1 MFKYLIIIMLCLGG
15 CTAAAQETPLPQD
28 NPKVENDPP
37 IIQSPQGRGYGQ
49 IFQMMKPMMCN
60 DTAVVE
66 NYIHNRFGE
75 KELAYGL
82 NFNQMGMQS
91 MLTVFYLNP
100 TSRTFSI
107 VEHSAGGLS
116 CILGQGVTFDVLDE
130 DLMLGKG
137 F

>member
-1 MFKYLIIIMLCLGG
+1 MVLCLNG
-15 CTAAAQETPLPQD
+15 CIAAAQEAPLPQD
-28 NPKVENDPP
+28 NSKMENTPP

-82 NFNQMGMQS
+82 NYNQMGAQS
-91 MLTVFYLNP
+91 MLTTIYVNP
-100 TSRTFSI
+100 ASKTFSI
-107 VEHSAGGLS
+107 VEHSAAGMS

-130 DLMLGKG
+130 ELMLGRG